1 MKRVG
6 NILSK
11 ISLVL
16 SLLVL
21 GVMLFILGAH
31 VVEGFDASY
40 ILTNKEIMAGIT
52 LFFFLIGTLIGIWK
66 KLLGAGLSIAAYI
79 AFIFIEDQIVFNVI
93 FGTVLLIAILN
104 LLHCVLSKIY
114 FEKV

>member
-1 MKRVG
+1 MKKAIGVISG
-6 NILSK
+6 
-11 ISLVL
+11 ISL
-16 SLLVL
+16 LLTLILL
-21 GVMLFILGAH
+21 GIVLFILGAH

-79 AFIFIEDQIVFNVI
+79 AFVFVEQQMVYNEV
-93 FGTVLLIAILN
+93 FGVVLLIAILN
-104 LLHCVLSKIY
+104 FLCYSFKR
-114 FEKV
+114 FWS